1 MADDIVTRLR
11 DIANLRGDLGGH
23 VIPLACLNAADEIER
38 LQKELVLV
46 RSITE
51 RQDKVIQKMRMM
63 AQDIIDEVHIGGA

>member
-1 MADDIVTRLR
+1 MTDDIVTRLR

>member
-1 MADDIVTRLR
+1 MPTDDIVTRLR
-11 DIANLRGDLGGH
+11 EDRENTIEDWWLLEPMCTD
-23 VIPLACLNAADEIER
+23 AADEIER